1 MDDSYRDF
9 DDGEIGQVQICVY
22 GLRNEQHAT
31 ALESATEKLVAAAG
45 QVGLTVDDLIGL
57 LQSGMSVG
65 DLLDYVAAKMTANL
79 RV

>member
-9 DDGEIGQVQICVY
+9 DDKEFGQVQTCVC
-22 GLRNEQHAT
+22 GLRNEHQAT
-31 ALESATEKLVAAAG
+31 ALESAVEKLAAAAE

-57 LQSGMSVG
+57 LRSGMSVG
-65 DLLDYVAAKMTANL
+65 DLLDYVASKTTTSL

>member
-9 DDGEIGQVQICVY
+9 DDGEFGQVETC
-22 GLRNEQHAT
+22 GLRNEQQAT
-31 ALESATEKLVAAAG
+31 ALESAVEKLAAVAG

-57 LQSGMSVG
+57 LRSGMSVG
-65 DLLDYVAAKMTANL
+65 DLLDYVASKTTTSL